1 MITFASPHSH
11 SPASSCCLDTQQNAV
26 GFSVL
31 LWLQNNAPRPTTLP
45 HNMTYGHRQPCP
57 LCCVCTDVTN
67 APLLC
72 VCLRWCWPPNYR
84 HHVRHA
90 PGGASSWSPYAGY
103 EVQASQYNGYASS
116 GGCCNRQPPICRHMW
131 AYCTVSLTQWRGA
144 SQTHNLATAL
154 LLAVVAAE
162 DTLHGHKQLVP
173 VLLQVVV
180 EAAAAGV

>member
-1 MITFASPHSH
+1 
-11 SPASSCCLDTQQNAV
+11 
-26 GFSVL
+26 
-31 LWLQNNAPRPTTLP
+31 
-45 HNMTYGHRQPCP
+45 
-57 LCCVCTDVTN
+57 
-67 APLLC
+67 
-72 VCLRWCWPPNYR
+72 
-84 HHVRHA
+84 
-90 PGGASSWSPYAGY
+90 
-103 EVQASQYNGYASS
+103 
-116 GGCCNRQPPICRHMW
+116 MW